1 MQSLMSEFME
11 SYRVN
16 PKDKVLV
23 ESIGPQVIG
32 NGIFLLEF
40 KTYGKDRIYNA
51 IPYLV
56 VQYLEMN
63 T

>member
-1 MQSLMSEFME
+1 MQSMMSEFME

-23 ESIGPQVIG
+23 ESIGAQVIG
-32 NGIFLLEF
+32 NEIFLLEF
-40 KTYGKDRIYNA
+40 KTHRIYNA

-56 VQYLEMN
+56 VQYWK
-63 T
+63 

>member
-1 MQSLMSEFME
+1 MQSMMSEFME

-40 KTYGKDRIYNA
+40 KTYGKDRIYDA

-56 VQYLEMN
+56 V
-63 T
+63 

>member
-1 MQSLMSEFME
+1 MQSMMSEFME

-23 ESIGPQVIG
+23 ESIGAQVIG
-32 NGIFLLEF
+32 NEIFLLEF
-40 KTYGKDRIYNA
+40 KTHGKDRIYNA

-56 VQYLEMN
+56 VQYWK
-63 T
+63 